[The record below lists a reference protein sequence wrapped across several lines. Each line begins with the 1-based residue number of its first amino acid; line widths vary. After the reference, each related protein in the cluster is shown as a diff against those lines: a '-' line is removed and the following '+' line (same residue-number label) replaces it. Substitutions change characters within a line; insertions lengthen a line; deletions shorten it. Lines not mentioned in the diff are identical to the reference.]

1 MMTGIPQKSLGQ
13 WLRRLFSPRTKR
25 VSRSKYGNAV
35 MTVFIVAVALFSA
48 LPLVL
53 AIGMSLKP
61 INELYVFPPTLLPNE
76 PTFDNYRMLF
86 SLNNST
92 RVAFSRYF
100 FNTVFVTLATV
111 AIHVVIASMAAYP
124 LSKGK
129 FPGCKAL
136 NQVVLLALMFVPAIA
151 DVINYQT
158 IVSLGWLDTY
168 MAAIAPNVA
177 STVGLFLMTN
187 YMSTLSDSLLEAAR
201 IDGCSD
207 FRIFRSIVMPLC
219 KPAWLTMVIIM
230 FQNVWGL
237 THSNYIYSEALKTLP
252 YALSQITTGGYIR
265 AGAAQAVGVLMLI
278 IPSIVFI
285 VNQSN
290 IMETMASSGIKE

>member
-1 MMTGIPQKSLGQ
+1 MMTGMPQKSLGQ

-86 SLNNST
+86 SLINST